1 MCLMTKQKWSE
12 GQALLKGRFLTV
24 KGHLS
29 TFGKREICFRQRILL
44 ASLELIQ
51 LQKEIVSNSRI
62 TIDEISP
69 TNIGTESFFQNGV
82 IRWNILTVSINKQWI
97 TIIQYT
103 HPHQTSFSL
112 SFNMVFWEGVSAYN
126 STGLYRNGCRTL
138 KLCFQEL

>member
-51 LQKEIVSNSRI
+51 LQKEIGSNSRI

-69 TNIGTESFFQNGV
+69 TNIGTESFFSKWSNPMKYSDKMKMKM
-82 IRWNILTVSINKQWI
+82 RILDAWQ
-97 TIIQYT
+97 
-103 HPHQTSFSL
+103 PH
-112 SFNMVFWEGVSAYN
+112 
-126 STGLYRNGCRTL
+126 
-138 KLCFQEL
+138 

>member
-69 TNIGTESFFQNGV
+69 TNIGTELESLFFQNGV
-82 IRWNILTVSINKQWI
+82 IR
-97 TIIQYT
+97 
-103 HPHQTSFSL
+103 
-112 SFNMVFWEGVSAYN
+112 
-126 STGLYRNGCRTL
+126 
-138 KLCFQEL
+138 

>member
-1 MCLMTKQKWSE
+1 MTKQKWSE

-69 TNIGTESFFQNGV
+69 TNIGTELESLFFSKWSNPMKYSDSGHQQAVNHHY
-82 IRWNILTVSINKQWI
+82 
-97 TIIQYT
+97 TIHIS
-103 HPHQTSFSL
+103 PSNLFSL
-112 SFNMVFWEGVSAYN
+112 SLLTRYFGRVFLHIIQHG
-126 STGLYRNGCRTL
+126 
-138 KLCFQEL
+138 